1 MTRRTLVPMDGSV
14 HSRRGLEH
22 ALAEHG
28 ESQIVVLHV
37 VDPIELSDD
46 LELSSSPELSDWQL
60 WCDRATEEANE
71 VFADAQAI
79 ADGYSNG
86 ISTATTTGR
95 PKDAIV
101 EYVTEHDV
109 DHVVM
114 GSRGR
119 TDDPD
124 ISLGSV
130 AETVLRRSPVL
141 VTVVR

>member
-1 MTRRTLVPMDGSV
+1 MTRRTLVPMDGSA

-22 ALAEHG
+22 ALSEHG
-28 ESQIVVLHV
+28 ETEIVVLHV
-37 VDPIELSDD
+37 ADPIE
-46 LELSSSPELSDWQL
+46 SSNEPAKKPELSDWRR
-60 WCDRATEEANE
+60 WCDRATQRANE

-79 ADGYSNG
+79 ADGYGSG
-86 ISTATTTGR
+86 ISTATMTGR
-95 PKDAIV
+95 PKEAIV
-101 EYVTEHDV
+101 EYVTDHDV

-130 AETVLRRSPVL
+130 AETVLRRAPVL

>member
-1 MTRRTLVPMDGSV
+1 MTRRTLVPMDGSA

-22 ALAEHG
+22 ALSEYG
-28 ESQIVVLHV
+28 DTEVIVLHV
-37 VDPIELSDD
+37 VDPIESTESD
-46 LELSSSPELSDWQL
+46 LSDWQL
-60 WCDRATEEANE
+60 WCERATERANE

-79 ADGYSNG
+79 ADGYG
-86 ISTATTTGR
+86 TEVSTATRSGR
-95 PKDAIV
+95 PKTAIV

-119 TDDPD
+119 TDDPAV
-124 ISLGSV
+124 SLGSV
-130 AETVLRRSPVL
+130 AETVLRRAPVL

>member
-1 MTRRTLVPMDGSV
+1 MTRRTLVPMDGSA

-22 ALAEHG
+22 ALSEHG
-28 ESQIVVLHV
+28 GSEIIVLHV
-37 VDPIELSDD
+37 VDPIENSH
-46 LELSSSPELSDWQL
+46 SPELSDWRL
-60 WCDRATEEANE
+60 WCDRATEKANE

-79 ADGYSNG
+79 ADGFG
-86 ISTATTTGR
+86 TEISTATMTGR

-124 ISLGSV
+124 VSLGSV

-141 VTVVR
+141 VTIVR